1 MDEEEMKWIPV
12 MLIMVEGIG
21 LSLPCTF
28 RYTSL
33 PDEPKHIHWTALAQM
48 LTDLRSYLWWCT
60 TKYMFIKADDN
71 IVIIIWEN
79 SENAYCLFDILYYIT
94 KMYTDVKI

>member
-1 MDEEEMKWIPV
+1 MNGRGKWIPV

-33 PDEPKHIHWTALAQM
+33 PDEPKHI
-48 LTDLRSYLWWCT
+48 D
-60 TKYMFIKADDN
+60 
-71 IVIIIWEN
+71 
-79 SENAYCLFDILYYIT
+79 
-94 KMYTDVKI
+94 